1 MATRGGIEV
10 VGLREA
16 IKALEAIGVPNAE
29 VAAASQA
36 AGEIVASEARTLVP
50 SRSGNLRASIRT
62 AKQARKVLVR
72 AGSSKVPY
80 ANPIHWGWYYDKKN
94 FVYKNIMPQPF
105 FAEALKLT
113 REQVLRTYVDNIDKL
128 INKYRKY

>member
-1 MATRGGIEV
+1 MATRGGIEI
-10 VGLREA
+10 VGLRET

-29 VAAASQA
+29 VAAASQLS
-36 AGEIVASEARTLVP
+36 GEIVASQARSLVP
-50 SRSGNLRASIRT
+50 SRSGALRATIRS

-113 REQVLRTYVDNIDKL
+113 REQVLQTYVDNIDKL